1 LPKSH
6 QRLVS
11 WNQSAEQSAQLL
23 ECALLSENILDLPK
37 DQRPEIINDRGRQM
51 KAKPIKQMF
60 DTHKMAQL
68 FARPRA
74 PNDNPFMESAFST
87 IKTTPQYPG
96 SFLDCAEATK
106 YFDRLVAWY
115 NTEHHHCG
123 IDYVTPDQCHR
134 SLKDKTVSQRKANL
148 ANHRN
153 LRKKMNRSISVLTNY
168 SATILNDPTNLLTC
182 SVIPP

>member
-11 WNQSAEQSAQLL
+11 WNQSTEQSAQLL
-23 ECALLSENILDLPK
+23 ECALHSENILDLPK

-74 PNDNPFMESAFST
+74 PNDNPFVESAFST
-87 IKTTPQYPG
+87 IKTTPPYP
-96 SFLDCAEATK
+96 
-106 YFDRLVAWY
+106 
-115 NTEHHHCG
+115 
-123 IDYVTPDQCHR
+123 
-134 SLKDKTVSQRKANL
+134 
-148 ANHRN
+148 
-153 LRKKMNRSISVLTNY
+153 
-168 SATILNDPTNLLTC
+168 
-182 SVIPP
+182 